1 MSRPIASMILGI
13 LVSGCAITQP
23 YAPDAANQTVADQ
36 GVAYPTPGAHIGV
49 GMGHSG
55 GRTVG
60 GVGFGVGF

>member
-1 MSRPIASMILGI
+1 MSRLIASMMLSM
-13 LVSGCAITQP
+13 LVSACAITQP

-36 GVAYPTPGAHIGV
+36 GTAYPAPGAGV
-49 GMGHSG
+49 GVGVGRSG

>member
-1 MSRPIASMILGI
+1 MSRLVASINLGI

-23 YAPDAANQTVADQ
+23 YAPDAAKQPVADQ
-36 GVAYPTPGAHIGV
+36 GTAYPAPSAGV
-49 GMGHSG
+49 GVGVGRSG